1 MPTNTVYKL
10 NMKGITNYS
19 FMVFKGV
26 FRPSASCG
34 TLFEMQFFRPQPISD
49 SEPTGGRVQQRLTG
63 LCLSKLS
70 RVFGWMVEF
79 EDQCLVGKNKY

>member
-10 NMKGITNYS
+10 NMKGIMNYS

-34 TLFEMQFFRPQPISD
+34 TAFEMQFFRPQPILD
-49 SEPTGGRVQQRLTG
+49 SEPRGGRVQQRLTEQFEQALQG
-63 LCLSKLS
+63 I
-70 RVFGWMVEF
+70 WM
-79 EDQCLVGKNKY
+79 DG

>member
-34 TLFEMQFFRPQPISD
+34 TSFFRPQPILD
-49 SEPTGGRVQQRLTG
+49 SELRGGGVQQH
-63 LCLSKLS
+63 
-70 RVFGWMVEF
+70 VFELALQGIWG
-79 EDQCLVGKNKY
+79 DG